1 MAKQLSDQ
9 ARAMLGFVHVY
20 MEMHRV
26 APTRQ
31 QIAEHLNYA
40 DKKSIIPL
48 VEELQAAG
56 WMVQRNGHRSDDW
69 GGVYSRP
76 MSPPF
81 AQVGP
86 IPQRVNGV
94 AWNQEALFNG

>member
-69 GGVYSRP
+69 GGQYQRP
-76 MSPPF
+76 MDPPF
-81 AQVGP
+81 ALAGP
-86 IPQRVNGV
+86 NPQRVDAG
-94 AWNQEALFNG
+94 APRQEALFSI